1 MARAILRFV
10 TSRQENLPP
19 KEEEAPTGSEAGIVK
34 GKVTSGGNS
43 GGGVP
48 AADRAVENGLQL
60 TTSSESW
67 ISSCKSS

>member
-34 GKVTSGGNS
+34 GTVTSVGNS

-48 AADRAVENGLQL
+48 ADRVVENGLQL